1 MQRKATNLK
10 VETIIFAATPY
21 LFNLLLQPYR

>member
-10 VETIIFAATPY
+10 GETIIFAGTPN
-21 LFNLLLQPYR
+21 LFNLLLQTI